1 MDSSLELK
9 LIDNESVDSVVLSLL
24 PTKNQLIPLLSL
36 LSTKNQL
43 IPLFCRE
50 ASLTRVSKCWLPSWV
65 VYWTW

>member
-24 PTKNQLIPLLSL
+24 PTKNQLIPL
-36 LSTKNQL
+36 
-43 IPLFCRE
+43 FCRE

-65 VYWTW
+65 VYWT